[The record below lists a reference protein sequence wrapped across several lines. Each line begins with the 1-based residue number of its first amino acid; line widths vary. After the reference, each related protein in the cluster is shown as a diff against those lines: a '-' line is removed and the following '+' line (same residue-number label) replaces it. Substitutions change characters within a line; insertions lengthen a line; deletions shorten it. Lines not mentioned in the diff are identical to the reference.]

1 MDEAVEAMRR
11 VRRLCDLAVKEDD
24 EGGPDALESL
34 REAQRD
40 NLPSRY
46 RVTVKFCSGSFTAL
60 MCNKS
65 NRHISFGVFAK
76 Q

>member
-24 EGGPDALESL
+24 GEGGPDALESL

-40 NLPSRY
+40 NLHSPPS
-46 RVTVKFCSGSFTAL
+46 
-60 MCNKS
+60 
-65 NRHISFGVFAK
+65 I
-76 Q
+76 